1 MNRFSYT
8 PLPAD
13 GARVNMFERRHRQ
26 QGGSS
31 RSYSEQ
37 VSTPSNVIERRKR
50 LIILTALTVALPP
63 VGAYCL
69 WRGGYLN
76 LPLRIG
82 ATAVAFAL
90 LTLYFLW
97 MMPADTPEKYQP
109 NKYRPGAVTEYS
121 PSSQTSEAQDGGAS
135 NAQ

>member
-13 GARVNMFERRHRQ
+13 GVRVNLFERRHRQ

-31 RSYSEQ
+31 RSYSEH
-37 VSTPSNVIERRKR
+37 VSTPSNVKERRNR
-50 LIILTALTVALPP
+50 VIILTALTVVLPP
-63 VGAYCL
+63 VGVYFL
-69 WRGGYLN
+69 WRGGYLT
-76 LPLRIG
+76 LPLRIC
-82 ATAVAFAL
+82 ATVAAFL
-90 LTLYFLW
+90 LMTLYFSW
-97 MMPADTPEKYQP
+97 IIPENTPERYQP

-121 PSSQTSEAQDGGAS
+121 PSSQTSQDGGTS